1 MCNDKIVSCAD
12 DGSIMIWSP
21 GTWTCARSMEGHTS
35 SVNAVVECRGRLAS
49 AGDDGVI
56 KLWGIDSWVC
66 EVTVHHTSVDND
78 ESSQVKYFYIVLF
91 YFIWFSFILSFFLFI
106 Y

>member
-1 MCNDKIVSCAD
+1 MNYNNNYRGLCVCNDKIVSCAD

-78 ESSQVKYFYIVLF
+78 ESSQVKSHHNSL
-91 YFIWFSFILSFFLFI
+91 L
-106 Y
+106 